1 LFVLS
6 AFGVREG
13 AWFQNLVTL
22 AKFVALALLVLAALA
37 LLPAVSST
45 GSGRAAGLA
54 GGLAGGILAYQLIVG
69 AYTGWN
75 SPAYF
80 AEETRDPGRAIPRSM
95 FASVAAVAILYV
107 AINGALV
114 RGLPF
119 PRLAASDLPLADL
132 SARLIGPAGAT
143 VFTLIAIAAVA
154 SCLNGTIML
163 TPRIIFALAR
173 DRLFP
178 ALGSVVNR
186 GGTPVLS
193 LAATGLISLIFTATG
208 SFETAFRLLGL
219 FTVLINVVMNLA
231 LFRLRAA
238 RPDVERP
245 FRAWLFPYAP
255 LLALVLDLGLVGAF
269 AWADPKGALWGA
281 LLLLGAIP
289 VWMLMRFSRPAR
301 RGSA

>member
-1 LFVLS
+1 
-6 AFGVREG
+6 

-22 AKFVALALLVLAALA
+22 AKFVALALIVLAALA
-37 LLPAVSST
+37 LLPAASST
-45 GSGRAAGLA
+45 GTGRAAGGLA
-54 GGLAGGILAYQLIVG
+54 GGLTGGILAYQLIVG

-95 FASVAAVAILYV
+95 FMSVAAVALLYV
-107 AINGALV
+107 AINGALL
-114 RGLPF
+114 RGLTF
-119 PRLAASDLPLADL
+119 PHLAASDLPLADL
-132 SARLIGPAGAT
+132 SARLIGPAGAII
-143 VFTLIAIAAVA
+143 FTLVAIAAVA

-163 TPRIIFALAR
+163 TPRILFALAR

-178 ALGSVVNR
+178 AVGSLVNR
-186 GGTPVLS
+186 GGSPVLA
-193 LAATGLISLIFTATG
+193 LAATGLISLILTATA
-208 SFETAFRLLGL
+208 SFDTAFRLLGL

-231 LFRLRAA
+231 LFRLRAS
-238 RPDVERP
+238 RPEVERP

-289 VWMLMRFSRPAR
+289 VWLLMRLSRPAR